1 MLNYPKLTV
10 LSCWIFTAM
19 NARGE
24 DALNLNFLQGVAKH
38 NIPEILSSD
47 KKYPAGKYV
56 VDVVFNRES
65 FGRQIL
71 DVKKEDGDV
80 LCLSTEWIAR
90 TGLPL
95 RLSTFEKQYDPLRQC
110 YQLGNFPDVRID
122 LDYGAQALRFSV
134 PQIAL
139 KGPTSGEGWD
149 YGIPGFR
156 LSWSG
161 NASKSNTS
169 KEQVYG
175 NFDLNANIGRWVFA
189 GKTSGFNDQG
199 FTTSEATLSTVIA
212 PVRGKLQVGKTLTAS
227 TLLPD
232 FSFYG
237 VSLRSDS
244 NMVPWGIRGYAPQ
257 ISGVAA
263 TNARVT
269 VSQGGYAITSE
280 IVPPGPFLLNNIR
293 PVSNGDLTVTIE
305 EEDGSK
311 MVRTYPITTLPTL
324 LRSGDFNYNIV
335 VGTREDSEGNSQD
348 VKDIFTMG
356 SLDYGFV
363 PFTLNIA
370 TILHSNYQSAGVGV
384 TKDFGVPGALSASIN
399 ASRSVFEND
408 FTQYNSRN
416 IQTGVSGLIKYAK
429 GLTTST
435 NLQLMSYRYT
445 GEKYV
450 DFSGF
455 EPRNLYSRDNRK
467 ERYEAIITQGFGNTY
482 INASGWM
489 QSYRDSND
497 TDSGANLNISAV
509 YEKVSLSFGANYGK
523 YQFSDSEDFGL
534 SMSLSVPFS
543 AFEHPHYN
551 TNSVSYNR
559 TGKTTFNTG
568 VSGNVDDR
576 LSYNLNSG
584 LSENVK
590 SASAYAGM
598 SFDKVQTGMSI
609 SQSNGITG
617 MSFSASGSVIATQP
631 TGMLFSREQNNTI
644 AVVRLKDIPG
654 VRFNGSA
661 PTNKKGVTA
670 FYISPYNKNDIRIN
684 TEQVPDN
691 IELMNSAYSV
701 VPTERAIVFRDFAH
715 TEIKRYIIKVIGRDG
730 KPVMAGSQ
738 ARTEQDINAGF
749 VANGGILL
757 VNVLAEPKEIIVR
770 QQGGMQCQFS
780 MQGMVAGKNKIE
792 EVRCE

>member
-1 MLNYPKLTV
+1 MLNYPKLTL
-10 LSCWIFTAM
+10 LSCLIFKAM
-19 NARGE
+19 NAHGE
-24 DALNLNFLQGVAKH
+24 DNLNLNFLQGVAKN
-38 NIPEILSSD
+38 NIPEILSSN

-71 DVKKEDGDV
+71 EVEKDDGEA
-80 LCLSTEWIAR
+80 LCLSTDWITR
-90 TGLPL
+90 TELPL
-95 RLSTFEKQYDPLRQC
+95 RLSQFEKQYDPLRKC
-110 YQLGNFPDVRID
+110 YRIGNFPDVRID

-139 KGPTSGEGWD
+139 KNTTSGEDWD
-149 YGIPGFR
+149 YGISGFR

-161 NASKSNTS
+161 NASKSNTN
-169 KEQVYG
+169 KEQLYG
-175 NFDLNANIGRWVFA
+175 NFDLNANLGRWVFS
-189 GKTSGFNDQG
+189 GKTSGFNDRG
-199 FTTSEATLSTVIA
+199 FTTPEATLSTAIA
-212 PVRGKLQVGKTLTAS
+212 PVRGKLLMGKTLTAS
-227 TLLPD
+227 TLLSD

-237 VSLRSDS
+237 ISLRSDS
-244 NMVPWGIRGYAPQ
+244 NMVPWSVRGYAPQ

-269 VSQGGYAITSE
+269 VSQGDYAISSE
-280 IVPPGPFLLNNIR
+280 IVPPGPFSLNNIR

-311 MVRTYPITTLPTL
+311 TVRTYPITTLPTL
-324 LRSGDFNYNIV
+324 LRAGDFNYNIAA
-335 VGTREDSEGNSQD
+335 GTREDRDGNSQD

-356 SLDYGFV
+356 SMDYGFV

-370 TILHSNYQSAGVGV
+370 TILHSNYQSAGMGV

-408 FTQYNSRN
+408 FTQYNRRN
-416 IQTGVSGLIKYAK
+416 TQTGVSGLLKYAK

-455 EPRNLYSRDNRK
+455 DQKNLYSRDNRK
-467 ERYEAIITQGFGNTY
+467 ERYEAIITQSFGNTFV
-482 INASGWM
+482 NASGWM
-489 QSYRDSND
+489 QSYRNNNK
-497 TDSGANLNISAV
+497 DSGGNLNINTV
-509 YEKVSLSFGANYGK
+509 FEKISLSFGANYGK
-523 YQFSDSEDFGL
+523 YQLNDSEDFGV
-534 SMSLSVPFS
+534 SMSVSVPFS
-543 AFEHPHYN
+543 AFERPHYN
-551 TNSVSYNR
+551 TNSVSYTR
-559 TGKTTFNTG
+559 AGKTTFNTG
-568 VSGNVDDR
+568 VSGNIEDR

-584 LSENVK
+584 MSENVK

-598 SFDKVQTGMSI
+598 SFDKMQTGLSVSQSNNLTGMSL
-609 SQSNGITG
+609 
-617 MSFSASGSVIATQP
+617 SASGSVIATQP
-631 TGMLFSREQNNTI
+631 TGVLFSREQNNTI

-684 TEQVPDN
+684 TEQLPDN

-701 VPTERAIVFRDFAH
+701 IPTERAIVFRDFAH
-715 TEIKRYIIKVIGRDG
+715 SEIKRYIFRVIDRDG

-738 ARTEQDINAGF
+738 ARTEQSINAGF
-749 VANGGILL
+749 VSNGGILL

-770 QQGGMQCQFS
+770 QQDGKQCQFS
-780 MQGMVAGKNKIE
+780 MQNIVAGLNKTK

>member
-1 MLNYPKLTV
+1 MFNYPKQTV
-10 LSCWIFTAM
+10 LSCLIFTAM
-19 NARGE
+19 NAHGE
-24 DALNLNFLQGVAKH
+24 DALNLNFLQGVAKN
-38 NIPEILSSD
+38 NIPEILSSN

-56 VDVVFNRES
+56 VDIIFNRES

-71 DVKKEDGDV
+71 EINKEDGEA
-80 LCLSTEWIAR
+80 LCLSTEWI
-90 TGLPL
+90 TNIGLPV
-95 RLSTFEKQYDPLRQC
+95 RLSTFEKQYDPLRHC
-110 YQLGNFPDVRID
+110 YRIGNFPDVRVD

-139 KGPTSGEGWD
+139 KDTASGDDWD

-161 NASKSNTS
+161 NASKSSTN
-169 KEQVYG
+169 KEQLYG
-175 NFDLNANIGRWVFA
+175 NFDLNANIGRWVLV
-189 GKTSGFNDQG
+189 GKASGFNDRG
-199 FTTSEATLSTVIA
+199 FTTPETTLSTVIA
-212 PVRGKLQVGKTLTAS
+212 PVRGKLLMGKTLTAS

-237 VSLRSDS
+237 ISLRSDS
-244 NMVPWGIRGYAPQ
+244 KMVPWSVRGYAPQ
-257 ISGVAA
+257 ISGVSAS
-263 TNARVT
+263 NARVT

-280 IVPPGPFLLNNIR
+280 IVPPGPFSLKNIR

-311 MVRTYPITTLPTL
+311 TVRSYPITTLPTL
-324 LRSGDFNYNIV
+324 LRAGDFNYNIV
-335 VGTREDSEGNSQD
+335 AGTREDSEGNSQD
-348 VKDIFTMG
+348 MKDIFTMG

-363 PFTLNIA
+363 PFTLNMA

-384 TKDFGVPGALSASIN
+384 TKDFGVPGALSVSIN

-408 FTQYNSRN
+408 FTQYNHRN
-416 IQTGVSGLIKYAK
+416 SQTGVSGLIKYAK

-455 EPRNLYSRDNRK
+455 DPKNLYSRDNRK
-467 ERYEAIITQGFGNTY
+467 ERYEAIITQSLGNTY

-489 QSYRDSND
+489 QSYRDSNNN
-497 TDSGANLNISAV
+497 DSGANLNISTV
-509 YEKVSLSFGANYGK
+509 FEKVSVSFGANYGK
-523 YQFSDSEDFGL
+523 YQFNDSEDFGI
-534 SMSLSVPFS
+534 SMSLSIPFS
-543 AFEHPHYN
+543 AFERPHYN
-551 TNSVSYNR
+551 TNSVSYTR

-568 VSGNVDDR
+568 VAGNVDDR
-576 LSYNLNSG
+576 LSYNLSSG

-590 SASAYAGM
+590 SVSAYAEI
-598 SFDKVQTGMSI
+598 SFDKVQTGVSM
-609 SQSNGITG
+609 SQSNGLTG
-617 MSFSASGSVIATQP
+617 MSFSASGSVIATHP
-631 TGMLFSREQNNTI
+631 TGVLFSREQNNTI
-644 AVVRLKDIPG
+644 AIVKLKDIPG

-684 TEQVPDN
+684 TEQLPDN

-701 VPTERAIVFRDFAH
+701 VPTERAIVYRDFAH
-715 TEIKRYIIKVIGRDG
+715 TEIKRYIGEERYTGHGR
-730 KPVMAGSQ
+730 
-738 ARTEQDINAGF
+738 
-749 VANGGILL
+749 
-757 VNVLAEPKEIIVR
+757 
-770 QQGGMQCQFS
+770 
-780 MQGMVAGKNKIE
+780 
-792 EVRCE
+792 

>member
-1 MLNYPKLTV
+1 
-10 LSCWIFTAM
+10 M
-19 NARGE
+19 NAHGE
-24 DALNLNFLQGVAKH
+24 DALNLNFLQGGAKN
-38 NIPEILSSD
+38 NIPEILSSN

-56 VDVVFNRES
+56 VDIIFNRES

-71 DVKKEDGDV
+71 EIKKEDGEA

-95 RLSTFEKQYDPLRQC
+95 RLSTFEKQYDPQRQC
-110 YQLGNFPDVRID
+110 YLIGNFPAVRID

-139 KGPTSGEGWD
+139 KDTASAEYWD

-161 NASKSNTS
+161 NASKSHTN
-169 KEQVYG
+169 KEQLYG
-175 NFDLNANIGRWVFA
+175 NFDLNANLGRWVFA
-189 GKTSGFNDQG
+189 GKTSGFNDRG
-199 FTTSEATLSTVIA
+199 FSTPEATLSTVIA
-212 PVRGKLQVGKTLTAS
+212 PVRGKLLMGKTLTAS

-244 NMVPWGIRGYAPQ
+244 NMVPWSVRGYAPQ

-263 TNARVT
+263 SNARVT

-280 IVPPGPFLLNNIR
+280 IVPPGPFSLNNIR

-311 MVRTYPITTLPTL
+311 TVRTYPITTLPTL
-324 LRSGDFNYNIV
+324 LRAGDFNYNIV
-335 VGTREDSEGNSQD
+335 AGTREDSEGNSQD

-370 TILHSNYQSAGVGV
+370 TLLHSNYQSAGVGV

-408 FTQYNSRN
+408 FTQYNRRN
-416 IQTGVSGLIKYAK
+416 TQTGVSGLIKYAK

-455 EPRNLYSRDNRK
+455 DPKNLYSRDNRK
-467 ERYEAIITQGFGNTY
+467 ERYEAIITQSFGNTY
-482 INASGWM
+482 INASGWV
-489 QSYRDSND
+489 QSYRDSNSS
-497 TDSGANLNISAV
+497 DSGANLNISTV
-509 YEKVSLSFGANYGK
+509 FEKVSLSLGANYGK
-523 YQFSDSEDFGL
+523 YQVNDNEDFGV

-543 AFEHPHYN
+543 AFERPHYN
-551 TNSVSYNR
+551 TNSVSYTR

-568 VSGNVDDR
+568 VSGNVDER
-576 LSYNLNSG
+576 LSYNLSSG

-598 SFDKVQTGMSI
+598 SFDKVQTGVSM
-609 SQSNGITG
+609 SQSNGLTG

-631 TGMLFSREQNNTI
+631 TGVMFSREQNNTI

-670 FYISPYNKNDIRIN
+670 LYISPYNKNDIRIN

-701 VPTERAIVFRDFAH
+701 VPTERAIVYRDFAH
-715 TEIKRYIIKVIGRDG
+715 TNIRRYILRLTGRTG
-730 KPVMAGSQ
+730 QPVMAGSQ
-738 ARTEQDINAGF
+738 ARTEQGVNAGF
-749 VANGGILL
+749 VSNGGILL
-757 VNVLAEPKEIIVR
+757 VNVLAAPEEIVVR
-770 QQGGMQCQFS
+770 QQDGSQCRFS
-780 MQGMVAGKNKIE
+780 MQGMVAGNNKIK